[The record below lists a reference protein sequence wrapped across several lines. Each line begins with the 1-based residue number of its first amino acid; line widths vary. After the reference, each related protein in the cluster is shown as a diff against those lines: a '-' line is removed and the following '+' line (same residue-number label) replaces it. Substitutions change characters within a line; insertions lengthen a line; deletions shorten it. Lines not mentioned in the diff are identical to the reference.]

1 MLQHQN
7 YILKNEKQKILHCRK
22 SSNILIF
29 KKKKS
34 GEHTQI
40 IIFNSDVNIPH
51 KNCFVLKSIINMDG
65 CKMEVNNSPL
75 RFNNL

>member
-1 MLQHQN
+1 MRN
-7 YILKNEKQKILHCRK
+7 KKYYIVGKVPISIL
-22 SSNILIF
+22 LIF
-29 KKKKS
+29 KKKKKKA

-51 KNCFVLKSIINMDG
+51 NNCFVLKSIINMDG